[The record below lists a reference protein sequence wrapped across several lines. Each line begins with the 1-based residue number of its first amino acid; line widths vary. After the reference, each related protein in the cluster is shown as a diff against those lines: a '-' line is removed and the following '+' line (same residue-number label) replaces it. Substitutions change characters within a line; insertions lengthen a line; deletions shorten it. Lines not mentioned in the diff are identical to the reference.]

1 MFRKALFTFMGKQ
14 EVLVKTKAAENSLG
28 KVEFEAFRNDRE
40 KKNQLQF
47 MFILSMS
54 C

>member
-1 MFRKALFTFMGKQ
+1 MFRKALFTFMGKR

-28 KVEFEAFRNDRE
+28 KVEFEAFRNDRG
-40 KKNQLQF
+40 KKQLQF